1 MALSDR
7 LITDRLI
14 LRHFVQADAHRVQEL
29 IGNWNVASMLAKV
42 PHPYPDGAAK
52 EWIATHIAARANRTG
67 FQFAIEHDAEL
78 IGAMTLVAST
88 SPDAMVLGY
97 WIGEPFWGKGFATEA
112 GCRIVRFAFQEL
124 DLALLHADYQ
134 MVNQNSGKVLYKLGF
149 RDTGQEMRFSL
160 ARGCEVATAI
170 VELTRHEAGF

>member
-1 MALSDR
+1 MGVSER
-7 LITDRLI
+7 LNTDRLI
-14 LRHFVQADAHRVQEL
+14 LRHFARADAPRVQEFC
-29 IGNWNVASMLAKV
+29 GNWNVASMLAKV

-78 IGAMTLVAST
+78 IGAMTLEAST

-112 GCRIVRFAFQEL
+112 GRRIARFAFQEL
-124 DLALLHADYQ
+124 DLALLHAGYQ

-149 RDTGQEMRFSL
+149 RDTGQEMQLSL
-160 ARGCEVATAI
+160 ARGCEVAT
-170 VELTRHEAGF
+170 VTMELTRQEAGF